1 LWRYCSHRGHQYD
14 LDAGPARRLGGPE
27 STGGRKGSHQKGRTE
42 VFMKSLQR
50 KNVLLFTF
58 ILAAVGATP
67 VLGQKRVER
76 ADALLLRAKA
86 AEELASHS
94 ANAEAR
100 ADAAR
105 LHLES
110 ARLRPESD
118 LQGIASLWTA
128 GLYYAYEQPAEAA
141 RLIATAADRAHA
153 MGDIV

>member
-1 LWRYCSHRGHQYD
+1 
-14 LDAGPARRLGGPE
+14 
-27 STGGRKGSHQKGRTE
+27 
-42 VFMKSLQR
+42 
-50 KNVLLFTF
+50 
-58 ILAAVGATP
+58 
-67 VLGQKRVER
+67 LGQTRVER

-153 MGDIV
+153 MGDIVTAANAYLDAAAALVQAYPSKRMPTTEYARVQMWIGKAADLANSPHLP